1 MLSINSNLF
10 SMYILYYIIIIS
22 VVNISLSNAVK
33 QSLKALVRSIAEL
46 LFLVCKSCSFSILH
60 N

>member
-10 SMYILYYIIIIS
+10 SMYILYYIIMIS
-22 VVNISLSNAVK
+22 VVNISLSSAVK
-33 QSLKALVRSIAEL
+33 QSLKTLVRSIAEL
-46 LFLVCKSCSFSILH
+46 LFLVCKSCSFSILF